1 MQALRRILTKFVN
14 LFRRRRGERDF
25 DAELD
30 AHLEIMQEEL
40 QGRGM
45 TVEEARREARVKLGG
60 VEQAREL
67 HRQARGFHWLET
79 LAQDVRFALRT
90 LRKNPGFTAVAVLTL
105 ALGIGGTTAIFTLV
119 QQVML
124 RSLPVAQPQQLWRVG
139 DAVQCC
145 FSNGYTQGD
154 GSWLPLND
162 WSLFSW
168 EAYKLFRADTP
179 AFEDLAAFEIGE
191 HNAGLAVR
199 RAGSQAAV
207 EARIGEYV
215 SGNFFETFGVSAWRG
230 HLFTDADDRE
240 GVPPVAV
247 MSYHTWEGEYGSD
260 PSVIGATYDFNGHM
274 FTIIGVGPPG
284 FLGAKIDADGG
295 TPDFWLPLTTEPLIA
310 GPTTQLKNPRLA
322 WLDLIGRVRPGVNP
336 KTLEAQMQVE
346 LHQWLASHVPDMT
359 LQEKKFWEKQTLRL
373 VPGGAGV
380 SLMRQ
385 TYENGLR
392 LLMFAALCVLLVA
405 CANIANLLLARGLR
419 NRHQTAVRVALGA
432 SRARLVR
439 KALAESVTLSVFGAV
454 AGIGV
459 AYAGAKLILRLAFGS
474 PGNWIPVNATPS
486 TAVLLFA
493 LGVALITGIVFGMAP
508 AWMTSH
514 AEPVEALRGANR
526 ITGRSRG
533 IFGAAGAQKT
543 LVIVQA
549 ALSLVLLTGAA
560 LLGESL
566 RNMEHS
572 NYGFDTSGRYLASID
587 PKISDY
593 KQEHLA
599 PLFNEIEEHLRAIP
613 GVRAVGAVLEAPQ
626 VGWVPGHDIRID
638 GRPEADGSSGWTR
651 VTPGFFDTFSD
662 KILMGRAIT
671 DDDNA
676 ATQPVAVVNQA
687 FAKKFF
693 NRENPVGQHFG
704 PLPEKN
710 EGMYEIVGVARDID
724 FAGGVQPMYFLPEAQ
739 ATQFDE
745 PESES
750 REVWSH
756 YLYNVVIWAPVN
768 PPNLEAQVKGALA
781 DAAPDLV
788 TGGSKPYSEVIRGH
802 FSQENMIASLTWLFG
817 GVGLVLAAVGLY
829 GVTSYGVEQRT
840 SEIGVRMALGANR
853 GSILRMVIGEGMSL
867 ALIGIAVGIA
877 CAQVLGRFL
886 RSELFGIAM
895 TDPVTFAAVAFGFA
909 LVALVACYVPARRA
923 MRVDPVSA
931 MRSE

>member
-1 MQALRRILTKFVN
+1 M
-14 LFRRRRGERDF
+14 
-25 DAELD
+25 
-30 AHLEIMQEEL
+30 
-40 QGRGM
+40 
-45 TVEEARREARVKLGG
+45 KLGG
-60 VEQAREL
+60 VEQTREL
-67 HRQARGFHWLET
+67 HRQARTLHWLET
-79 LAQDVRFALRT
+79 LVQDVRFALRT
-90 LRKNPGFTAVAVLTL
+90 LRKNPGFTVVAVLTL

-124 RSLPVAQPQQLWRVG
+124 RSLPVAKPEQLWRVG

-168 EAYKLFRADTP
+168 EAYKVFRADTP

-191 HNAGLAVR
+191 GNAELAAR
-199 RAGSQAAV
+199 RGGSRDAV
-207 EARIGEYV
+207 ESRNGEFV
-215 SGNFFETFGVSAWRG
+215 SGNFFETFGISAWRG
-230 HLFTDADDRE
+230 HLFTDADDQE
-240 GVPPVAV
+240 GAPPVAV

-260 PSVIGATYDFNGHM
+260 PSVIGATYDLNGHP

-284 FLGAKIDADGG
+284 FFGAKIDASSGSM
-295 TPDFWLPLTTEPLIA
+295 PDFWLPLTAEPLIA
-310 GPTTQLKNPRLA
+310 GATTRLKNPRLA

-359 LQEKKFWEKQTLRL
+359 LQEKKLWEKQTVRL

-380 SLMRQ
+380 SLMRAS
-385 TYENGLR
+385 YESGLR
-392 LLMFAALCVLLVA
+392 LLMVAAFCVLLVA

-454 AGIGV
+454 VGIGV
-459 AYAGAKLILRLAFGS
+459 AYAGARLILRLAFASSDG
-474 PGNWIPVNATPS
+474 WIPVDATPS

-493 LGVALITGIVFGMAP
+493 LGVSLITGIIFGMAP

-514 AEPVEALRGANR
+514 AEPVEALRGASRTVGRNR
-526 ITGRSRG
+526 GM
-533 IFGAAGAQKT
+533 FGAAGAQKT

-549 ALSLVLLTGAA
+549 ALSLVLLSAA
-560 LLGESL
+560 AMLGESL

-572 NYGFDTSGRYLASID
+572 SYGFDTGGRYLVSVD

-593 KQEHLA
+593 KQEELV
-599 PLFNEIEEHLRAIP
+599 PLFNEIESHLRAIP
-613 GVRAVGAVLEAPQ
+613 GVRMVGSVLEAPQ
-626 VGWVPGHDIRID
+626 AGWVWGHDIRIEGKPGD
-638 GRPEADGSSGWTR
+638 DGSSGWTR
-651 VTPGFFDTFSD
+651 VTPGFFDTFGD
-662 KILMGRAIT
+662 KVLMGRAIT
-671 DDDNA
+671 DEDNA
-676 ATQPVAVVNQA
+676 STRPVAVVNQA

-693 NRENPVGQHFG
+693 NKENPIGQHFG

-710 EGMYEIVGVARDID
+710 EGMYEIVGVASDVD
-724 FAGGVQPMYFLPEAQ
+724 FADGVQPMYFLPEAQ
-739 ATQFDE
+739 GTQFDE

-756 YLYNVVIWAPVN
+756 DLYNVVIWAPGN
-768 PPNLEAQVKGALA
+768 PPNMEAQVKRALA
-781 DAAPDLV
+781 DAAPDLM
-788 TGGSKPYSEVIRGH
+788 TDGSMPYSEKIRGK

-867 ALIGIAVGIA
+867 ALIGIGVGVA
-877 CAQVLGRFL
+877 CAVVLGRLL
-886 RSELFGIAM
+886 RSQLFGIGA
-895 TDPVTFAAVAFGFA
+895 TDPVTFASVALAFA
-909 LVALVACYVPARRA
+909 LVALAACYVPARRA

-931 MRSE
+931 MRCE